1 MLTRNLSEQEW
12 LDSCY
17 DEIAKRSVDG
27 GISIQDT
34 RDGAVLVDTLMKAIG
49 ERPANVVD
57 FATVRALR

>member
-1 MLTRNLSEQEW
+1 MFTNRLSQIEW
-12 LDSCY
+12 LDRCY

-27 GISIQDT
+27 GVSIQDT